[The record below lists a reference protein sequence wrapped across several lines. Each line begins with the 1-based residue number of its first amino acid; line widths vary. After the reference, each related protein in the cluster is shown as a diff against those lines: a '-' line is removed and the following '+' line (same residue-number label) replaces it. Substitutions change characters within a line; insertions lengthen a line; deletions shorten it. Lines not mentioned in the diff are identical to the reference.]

1 MGKLWDPLLD
11 SKNSLDFG
19 CSFACIGQQ
28 LQVLLLC
35 FYDSWTIAQFWPTRH
50 CPSPAGWI
58 QVEADVCWLVVR
70 GWNFQMNMVI
80 YWYIMCW
87 YTYDTH
93 IGRLQI
99 HSLIHTNICVYI
111 YIYTYSC
118 TFESKTYHL
127 YMITCITYIT
137 KKCPTPSFQ
146 PWRSQKIPQMPI
158 ITAPQKTAPRIDSH
172 CPNGHQTSTVKT
184 GVSPPLDLEKNCWFF
199 HGGGK
204 EFFKK
209 HLVWQQKKSK

>member
-1 MGKLWDPLLD
+1 MLLRLVD
-11 SKNSLDFG
+11 NS
-19 CSFACIGQQ
+19 A
-28 LQVLLLC
+28 VL
-35 FYDSWTIAQFWPTRH
+35 TTRH

-111 YIYTYSC
+111 YIHIFMYIWKQDISSIHDNLHNIHNQKMSHSIFSTLKKPENSTDAYHYSPPKNG
-118 TFESKTYHL
+118 TSYRFSLSQWSPDLNSKNRCFTTL
-127 YMITCITYIT
+127 GPGEKLLIFPRRRKGVLQKTPGLAT
-137 KKCPTPSFQ
+137 KK
-146 PWRSQKIPQMPI
+146 I
-158 ITAPQKTAPRIDSH
+158 
-172 CPNGHQTSTVKT
+172 
-184 GVSPPLDLEKNCWFF
+184 
-199 HGGGK
+199 
-204 EFFKK
+204 
-209 HLVWQQKKSK
+209 